1 MPRIGRNRQHQAI
14 RLTSALVKTRARV
27 LPALLL
33 ALLPM
38 SLPAADADA
47 TGADRIIVKWR
58 AVAGDTVASKQVQ
71 VRSLAQRLGEP
82 ELSGHAIGG
91 SLSVLRLATRQQGRQ
106 LDQTLARLRADADI
120 EIAEPDQH
128 VYALAY
134 TPSDPLFT
142 ARLALG
148 GRFYDY
154 QWYLKSTQPA
164 AIRADMA
171 WDITRGGTSPATSPV
186 VVAVVDSGVRPN
198 HPDLAGKLLP
208 GFDFV
213 SCSTPGDCT
222 VPNDGDG
229 WDADPTDP
237 GDFITAQDLQNAEF
251 QGKKCGS
258 GENFD
263 EPAFSTWHGTRVA
276 GLVGA
281 NTDNGIGM
289 AGVGFNTRVVPVRVL
304 GKCGGTLSDVLAGMY
319 WAAGFFDND
328 SGRPI
333 PYPVLTD
340 PAALRDHPNRYPA
353 QIINMSLGAGGRC
366 SPLYATAIREI
377 TAVGVLI
384 VAAAGNDGGEVSQ
397 PADCP
402 GVLAVAGLRQSGA
415 KVNFSSLGP
424 EIGIAAPAG
433 NCVLSGVT
441 DPCLYGLST
450 LVNLGTQ
457 GPGADSYS
465 TPLVQPSSGTSFA
478 APLVSGT
485 AALMKSLNPALTPAQ
500 LIARLQQ
507 SARAFPTTDELLTT
521 RICALPSQASTA
533 QTQPCICTTQ
543 VCGAGMLDAG
553 AAVLQALRPVAL
565 VSVYRTG
572 GRYTLDAR
580 ASAAATPGSRMLVN
594 YAWSVAYT
602 SEDAGTPGISGANQ
616 AVASV
621 PIPVRGNV
629 TLQLT
634 ITDNLG
640 STDTTYAMLNA
651 TSGSSASPPPDTE
664 VQRDGG
670 GSISVAWLALLA
682 LLLIARHT
690 RRLTPI
696 FRTRR

>member
-1 MPRIGRNRQHQAI
+1 
-14 RLTSALVKTRARV
+14 VKTSARV

-38 SLPAADADA
+38 RLPAADADA
-47 TGADRIIVKWR
+47 PGVDRIIVKWR
-58 AVAGDTVASKQVQ
+58 ATATGTAASKQLR

-82 ELSGHAIGG
+82 QLSGHGIGG
-91 SLSVLRLATRQQGRQ
+91 SLSVLQLATRQQGWQ
-106 LDQTLARLRADADI
+106 LEQTLALLRADADV

-128 VYALAY
+128 VRALAY
-134 TPSDPLFT
+134 APADPLFT
-142 ARLALG
+142 ARLPLA

-154 QWYLKSTQPA
+154 QWYLKSSQPA
-164 AIRADMA
+164 AIRADVA

-186 VVAVVDSGVRPN
+186 VVAVVDSGVRLG

-213 SCSTPGDCT
+213 SCSRPGDCT

-229 WDADPTDP
+229 WDTDPSDP
-237 GDFITAQDLQNAEF
+237 GDFITAQDLQNEIF
-251 QGKKCGS
+251 QGKKCGG
-258 GENFD
+258 GENSD
-263 EPAFSTWHGTRVA
+263 EPARSSWHGTRVA
-276 GLVGA
+276 GLIGA
-281 NTDNGIGM
+281 NTDNGIGI
-289 AGVGFNTRVVPVRVL
+289 AAVGFNTRLVPVRVL
-304 GKCGGTLSDVLAGMY
+304 GKCGGALSDVLAGMY
-319 WAAGFFDND
+319 WAAGFFDDD

-340 PAALRDHPNRYPA
+340 PAALRDHPNLYPA
-353 QIINMSLGAGGRC
+353 QIINMSLGAAGRC
-366 SPLYATAIREI
+366 SAVYAAAIREI

-402 GVLAVAGLRQSGA
+402 GVLAVAGLRQSGT

-433 NCVLSGVT
+433 NCVLSGAT

-450 LVNLGTQ
+450 LVNLGLQ

-465 TPLVQPSSGTSFA
+465 TPLVEPSSGTSFA
-478 APLVSGT
+478 APLVAGT
-485 AALMKSLNPALTPAQ
+485 AALMKTLNPALTPLQ

-521 RICALPSQASTA
+521 RLCTLPSQASA
-533 QTQPCICTTQ
+533 VQTQPCICTTQ

-565 VSVYRTG
+565 VSVTRTG

-580 ASAAATPGSRMLVN
+580 ASAAANSGNRMLLN
-594 YAWSVAYT
+594 YAWSVAST
-602 SEDAGTPGISGANQ
+602 SEDAVTPGIAGANQ

-621 PIPVRGNV
+621 PLPVRGSV

-634 ITDNLG
+634 VTDNFG
-640 STDTTYAMLNA
+640 ATDTTYATLTA
-651 TSGSSASPPPDTE
+651 TSGSSASPPPDSQ
-664 VQRDGG
+664 VLRDGG
-670 GSISVAWLALLA
+670 GSITVAWLALLA
-682 LLLIARHT
+682 LLLFT
-690 RRLTPI
+690 QRRRRRAPI
-696 FRTRR
+696 H